1 MSVYYKEKPSYL
13 KEAISSILNQSL
25 KPSEIVLI
33 KDGKLTQELDDV
45 IDDFVSCNP
54 DLFKIISFDNNK
66 GLGTAL
72 REGVL
77 NCSYDIIARMDTD
90 DIAKP
95 DRFEKQLNIFKGNP
109 EIDIVG
115 SYIDEFDGN
124 IDNIISRR
132 IVPVNDSDIKKYA
145 KRRNPFNHMTVMYR
159 KKSVLEAGNYQP
171 FLWNEDYYLWV
182 RMILKGCKMYNI
194 PESLVF
200 ARTGSD
206 MFERR
211 GGIKY
216 IKHELNLQ
224 KEFLEL
230 GFINVYEYI
239 TNIIIRSTIRLIPNK
254 ARSLIYTRLLRA

>member
-33 KDGKLTQELDDV
+33 KDGKLTEELEAV
-45 IDDFVSCNP
+45 IDDFANCNP
-54 DLFKIISFDNNK
+54 NLFKIISFDNNM
-66 GLGTAL
+66 GLGMAL
-72 REGVL
+72 QEGVL

-95 DRFEKQLNIFKGNP
+95 DRFEKQIKIFKENP

-115 SYIDEFDGN
+115 SYIDEFDEN
-124 IDNIISRR
+124 INNIISRR
-132 IVPVNDSDIKKYA
+132 IVPVNDSEIKKFA

-159 KKSVLEAGNYQP
+159 KKSVLEAGNYKP

-200 ARTGSD
+200 ARTGTN

-216 IKHELNLQ
+216 IRPELNLQ
-224 KEFLEL
+224 KEFLDL
-230 GFINVYEYI
+230 GFINTYEYI
-239 TNIIIRSTIRLIPNK
+239 TNVIFRSTVRLIPNK
-254 ARSLIYTRLLRA
+254 ARGLVYTKLLRA